1 MAKVVPALTV
11 KEISCKIA
19 KGESPGAGAGTH
31 WLTLLTS
38 TTGSTMKIRS
48 FCLLFILSLAC
59 HGLPALAARTVLVF
73 GDSLSAGYG
82 IPGERAWPSL
92 LAQRLA
98 ERAPDYTVVNLS
110 VSGETTAGGR
120 ARLPDALRRHQPA
133 VLILELGAND
143 GLRGLPIRA
152 MRANL
157 AAMIDMAR
165 AAGCRVL
172 LVGMRLPPNY
182 GGYAD
187 AFFATFAQLARQE
200 KVAYLPFLLEAIAS
214 EPRFFQADGLHPTAE
229 AQPLLLD
236 SVWPVLKPL
245 LR

>member
-1 MAKVVPALTV
+1 
-11 KEISCKIA
+11 
-19 KGESPGAGAGTH
+19 
-31 WLTLLTS
+31 
-38 TTGSTMKIRS
+38 MKTRS
-48 FCLLFILSLAC
+48 FSLLFILSLAC
-59 HGLPALAARTVLVF
+59 CSLPALAARTVLVF

-82 IPGERAWPSL
+82 IPLERAWPSL

-98 ERAPDYTVVNLS
+98 THAPDYTVVNLS

-120 ARLPDALRRHQPA
+120 TRLPEALRRHRPT

-143 GLRGLPIRA
+143 GLRGLPLGA

-165 AAGCRVL
+165 TAGCRIL

-182 GGYAD
+182 GSYAEQ
-187 AFFATFAQLARQE
+187 FFATFAQLARQE
-200 KVAYLPFLLEAIAS
+200 KVAYLPFLLEAIAG

-236 SVWPVLKPL
+236 GIWPVLKPL